1 MINLLKTIFGTSMAS
16 KCEFCQ
22 NEFSTLFNLKLHQKS
37 AKYCLALRGVSVVK
51 SFRCDQCDKNFSRQ
65 STLTNHKKQ
74 CLLRSKRWE
83 KVAEDLKIENETLK
97 EEIAD
102 LKLQLA
108 RKDGMLSV
116 KAGPKTVNHNYTNQ
130 KLLNIS
136 CATIDPLT
144 VSTIKKAVDAGK
156 YTFQHFKLGPS
167 GIVDF
172 ISDIICTD
180 DGQKN
185 YACSDISRNKCHRL
199 IETREWE
206 TDNGATFIN
215 SILDELREPATKYNQ
230 KILDMWHRE
239 EDREDG
245 DFLREKTRS
254 MVAGISD
261 PSSSN
266 RRELFTKI
274 RTDVKNLA
282 SI

>member
-1 MINLLKTIFGTSMAS
+1 MDYT
-16 KCEFCQ
+16 CEFCR
-22 NEFSTLFNLKLHQKS
+22 NVFSRLPNLKLHQKS
-37 AKYCLALRGVSVVK
+37 AKYCLALRNTPAIKTFVCKYCERG
-51 SFRCDQCDKNFSRQ
+51 FSRQ
-65 STLTNHKKQ
+65 SSLSTHIST
-74 CLLRSKRWE
+74 CSKNCEHLENVIKE
-83 KVAEDLKIENETLK
+83 KDSEVTALQTQ
-97 EEIAD
+97 IAD

-116 KAGPKTVNHNYTNQ
+116 KAGNKTVNHNYVNQ
-130 KLLNIS
+130 KLLNINCS
-136 CATIDPLT
+136 TIDPLT
-144 VSTIKKAVDAGK
+144 VATIKKAVDAGK

-172 ISDIICTD
+172 ISDIISTD

-199 IETREWE
+199 VETREWE

-230 KILDMWHRE
+230 KILDMWQRE

-261 PSSSN
+261 PDSST